1 MRRTPANAAS
11 PEQPAARATT
21 ISGPVLPGLQRRR
34 SPEQAERIATRRRLL
49 EFVQMV
55 SRARARSPS
64 RGPAN
69 TV

>member
-1 MRRTPANAAS
+1 MRRTPTNAAS
-11 PEQPAARATT
+11 LKKPAARVTT
-21 ISGPVLPGLQRRR
+21 ISGSVLPGLQRRR
-34 SPEQAERIATRRRLL
+34 SPEQAARVVTKRHLL

-55 SRARARSPS
+55 SRARPRSPG

>member
-1 MRRTPANAAS
+1 MRRTPANAAR
-11 PEQPAARATT
+11 PEKPAARVTT

-34 SPEQAERIATRRRLL
+34 SPEQAARIVTKRHVL
-49 EFVQMV
+49 EFVQML
-55 SRARARSPS
+55 SRARLRSPS